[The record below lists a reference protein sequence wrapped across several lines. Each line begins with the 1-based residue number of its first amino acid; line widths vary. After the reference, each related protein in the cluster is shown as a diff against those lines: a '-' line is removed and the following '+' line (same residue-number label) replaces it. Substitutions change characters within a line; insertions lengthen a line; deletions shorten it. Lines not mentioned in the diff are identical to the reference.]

1 LYNSKKKG
9 NGPNKLIKRCDEQA
23 WIKNMY
29 FFAARMLFK
38 EKIWR
43 ANECLTSNT
52 IALPARMIFG
62 YNNYHAAQSTP
73 VMHDGWSIENAIAL
87 H

>member
-52 IALPARMIFG
+52 IALPARMFFWIQQLLCRTKYAG
-62 YNNYHAAQSTP
+62 NAGI
-73 VMHDGWSIENAIAL
+73 DGQL
-87 H
+87 KMP